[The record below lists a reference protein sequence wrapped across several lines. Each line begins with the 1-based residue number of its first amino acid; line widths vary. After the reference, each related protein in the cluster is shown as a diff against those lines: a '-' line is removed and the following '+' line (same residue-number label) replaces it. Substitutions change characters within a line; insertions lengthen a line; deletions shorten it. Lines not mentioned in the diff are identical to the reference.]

1 MLDEK
6 KEGKTSLFWGEIVV
20 IIKTFFPSSFIHRA
34 TVTEEEIK
42 EAFTAS
48 SFEVKAFKFFP

>member
-1 MLDEK
+1 MLDK
-6 KEGKTSLFWGEIVV
+6 KAKQHLRRKNIVV
-20 IIKTFFPSSFIHRA
+20 IMKLSPLTPPYYRA

>member
-1 MLDEK
+1 MLDKREETILEK
-6 KEGKTSLFWGEIVV
+6 NIVV
-20 IIKTFFPSSFIHRA
+20 IIKLFLLFISFRA

-48 SFEVKAFKFFP
+48 TFEVKAFKFFP